1 MLDKNLLREAAT
13 SSMSVRLRT
22 VSRVPRDKN
31 ARINRQEQ
39 QHNRM
44 LHHARCRNVQTVLKN
59 ESRVKKICTRAFPA
73 AEVRASMP
81 SSRKYFCCTT
91 CCSAF
96 CVARSK
102 N

>member
-13 SSMSVRLRT
+13 SSTSVRLRT
-22 VSRVPRDKN
+22 VSQVPGDRK
-31 ARINRQEQ
+31 ARINRQAQ

-44 LHHARCRNVQTVLKN
+44 LHQARCRNMRTVLKN

-81 SSRKYFCCTT
+81 SSRKIFLLHNVL
-91 CCSAF
+91 F
-96 CVARSK
+96 NVLRRP
-102 N
+102 